1 MLAELLNAPLKHSS
15 LLFETAHI
23 SFVHTSSPSATF
35 FLSLLTIFTF
45 FSVLS
50 HSRLPA
56 CGHWPFHPSPDGMAT
71 ERLMKHTG
79 PRLSFF
85 RCLFIWP
92 LVTRPHT
99 FRPYCDWLCS
109 HTPKQ
114 WVNASYPALS
124 RATLQ
129 RLHDSNHRGFSLGSI
144 SEAVLVVIL
153 TPKKTCQNQ
162 PYVLP
167 LLVLLS
173 TILQGKKM
181 LHLSH
186 LVRLSFPDTHW
197 KSTEIGRFSGLLV
210 IKGDS

>member
-1 MLAELLNAPLKHSS
+1 
-15 LLFETAHI
+15 
-23 SFVHTSSPSATF
+23 
-35 FLSLLTIFTF
+35 
-45 FSVLS
+45 
-50 HSRLPA
+50 
-56 CGHWPFHPSPDGMAT
+56 
-71 ERLMKHTG
+71 MKHTG

-129 RLHDSNHRGFSLGSI
+129 RLHDSNHMGFSLGSI
-144 SEAVLVVIL
+144 LEAVLVVIL

-162 PYVLP
+162 PYVLS

-173 TILQGKKM
+173 TILQGGKKI
-181 LHLSH
+181 LRLSH

-210 IKGDS
+210 IKSELFLSVSLCQPDTFDIDLKVEIWFKETECNRSRCAGV